1 MNKGTVY
8 WFTGLS
14 GAGKTTISRL
24 FCERLSKHYTNVIFL
39 DGDMLREM
47 FGNDLGHSRDQRTKS
62 AMRNSRLC
70 KMLSDQGI
78 NVICATISM
87 FHECQRWNREHIT
100 FYKEIYIQV
109 PIEVLISRDQKQL
122 YSRALS
128 GEIQDVMGIDIEI
141 EEPESPDL
149 TIYNSGDVSPEILI
163 EKYFENLTGI
173 KEKSRP

>member
-1 MNKGTVY
+1 
-8 WFTGLS
+8 
-14 GAGKTTISRL
+14 
-24 FCERLSKHYTNVIFL
+24 
-39 DGDMLREM
+39 
-47 FGNDLGHSRDQRTKS
+47 
-62 AMRNSRLC
+62 
-70 KMLSDQGI
+70 
-78 NVICATISM
+78 M